1 VNVRRLRRG
10 MDKNLLR
17 DQTFISYWSHLRGA
31 PQRVPKENGVGSFSG
46 DGGDPEN
53 EPTPF
58 SFHSFTTEPSVSG
71 SWTFW

>member
-31 PQRVPKENGVGSFSG
+31 PQTSQMVDVFL
-46 DGGDPEN
+46 
-53 EPTPF
+53 
-58 SFHSFTTEPSVSG
+58 
-71 SWTFW
+71 